1 MAFSFKMHSLILK
14 NSNMIEM
21 HAAKSIFMYTLH
33 ALHEYIMYILYAD
46 DRACLSQTSILMI
59 GRNYMYICSNTYY

>member
-1 MAFSFKMHSLILK
+1 
-14 NSNMIEM
+14 MIEM